1 MSKATKPPR
10 RFKTVEEL
18 DVGEHI
24 QRMNALRADEPEPT
38 FERAEYREHRR
49 QVLAAAGIEDES
61 EAGAKPL
68 EEMTAADFDRQM
80 TDPGSAPEVSAP
92 AETPEPT
99 EADAG
104 QLRAA
109 VAELAGDFIDPADAQ
124 AHIERAAAQGEAFT
138 DAAGQI
144 DREAVEQ
151 KLASILEA
159 KPHLRTD
166 PGPSVEEVDAAIR
179 GEDA

>member
-1 MSKATKPPR
+1 MSKTTKPPR
-10 RFKTVEEL
+10 RFKRMDEL
-18 DVGEHI
+18 TVGEI
-24 QRMNALRADEPEPT
+24 LEQQRTGVQVETEA
-38 FERAEYREHRR
+38 YREHRR
-49 QVLAAAGIEDES
+49 QALAAAGIEDES
-61 EAGAKPL
+61 DPGSRPI
-68 EEMTAADFDRQM
+68 EEMTAADFDRQI
-80 TDPGSAPEVSAP
+80 TDPGSAPAAP
-92 AETPEPT
+92 AEAPEPP

-109 VAELAGDFIDPADAQ
+109 VADLAGDFVDPADAQ
-124 AHIERAAAQGEAFT
+124 AHVERAAAQGEIFVD
-138 DAAGQI
+138 DAGAI
-144 DREAVEQ
+144 DRTAVER